1 LALLEPEDPSF
12 FDGIEPMELG
22 ELPDLRDK
30 VYVCGFPIGGD
41 ELSIS
46 EGWYKTMP
54 FARNNP
60 SSFRGC
66 KSH

>member
-1 LALLEPEDPSF
+1 MSHECDLALLEPEDPTF
-12 FDGIEPMELG
+12 LEGIKPIELG

-46 EGWYKTMP
+46 EG
-54 FARNNP
+54 AE
-60 SSFRGC
+60 
-66 KSH
+66 KS